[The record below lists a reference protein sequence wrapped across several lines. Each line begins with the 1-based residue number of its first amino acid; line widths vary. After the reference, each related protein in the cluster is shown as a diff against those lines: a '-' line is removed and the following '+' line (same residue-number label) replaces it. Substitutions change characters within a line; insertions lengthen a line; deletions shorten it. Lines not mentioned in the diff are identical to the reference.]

1 MKHQPEL
8 HDDFISSAGVPT
20 IPLQSSKKRSFT
32 NFIVY
37 AIIAFIMLA
46 VIMIGYEVL
55 YGVMQG
61 FMALYFGVSVV
72 IGSILAVFGVIIKNK
87 WIFFAG
93 ILSAMLS
100 VGFGLSDMSFGLSI
114 AGAIVVT
121 GFVYRWYAS
130 KYHYESSQWPLFVG
144 VIALVLGLLLIIVQL
159 QIIAAII
166 IAPVLLVITGAMM
179 MWEIR
184 RITRR

>member
-32 NFIVY
+32 NIIVY

-46 VIMIGYEVL
+46 VIVIGYEVL

-61 FMALYFGVSVV
+61 FMALYFVASVV
-72 IGSILAVFGVIIKNK
+72 LSSLFAVLGIIIKNK
-87 WIFFAG
+87 WMFFAG
-93 ILSAMLS
+93 ILSATLS
-100 VGFGLSDMSFGLSI
+100 VGFLLSDISFGVSI
-114 AGAIVVT
+114 AGAIVVA
-121 GFVYRWYAS
+121 GFVYQWYAS

-144 VIALVLGLLLIIVQL
+144 VLALVLGVLLIIVQL

-166 IAPVLLVITGAMM
+166 IAPVLLVITGAMLV
-179 MWEIR
+179 WEIR